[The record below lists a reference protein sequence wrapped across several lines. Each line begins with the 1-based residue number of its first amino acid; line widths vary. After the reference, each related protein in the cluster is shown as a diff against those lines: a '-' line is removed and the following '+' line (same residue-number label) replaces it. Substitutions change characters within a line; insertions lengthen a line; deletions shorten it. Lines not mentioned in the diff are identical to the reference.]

1 MIPLHLFL
9 SGFLSYRDPVEL
21 DFSSFELAC
30 IAGPNGAGKSSLLD
44 AITWALFGQARKRDD
59 SLINAY
65 CDAAEV
71 RLTFAYESNVY
82 QVLRSK
88 PRDKTAVLEFHIMQQ
103 PSGASVGAIS
113 NQQSSDAG
121 VGAIHNSQ
129 SWKPLTERTL
139 RDTETRIQQTLRLDY
154 ETFVNAS
161 FFLQG
166 KADQFTQQRP
176 GDRKRILSSILGL
189 EVWEAY
195 RQRAADRRKSV
206 EGQISALDGRLQEIA
221 AELGEE
227 GVRQARLNELQEQ
240 LDRLSQARAAQEN
253 SLDNLRQIVATLK
266 EQEKLVETLARQ
278 LEGALRRS
286 SELETRLTERQVE
299 RGSFAQVL
307 SHAEAIETAYAAW
320 LQARASLERWDEI
333 AARFRDHEKRRQ
345 EPLDEINA
353 ARSALTQ
360 ELQSLQTRQLEVD
373 SYQGQIADL
382 EAQIAAVQ
390 AEAVVTE
397 AKLARR
403 ARLDEQRQAAL
414 QSLAEARAEN
424 PRLKAEMDELKAR
437 IDQLTQ
443 TEGATCPL
451 CGQPLSQ
458 AERQALI
465 GALTEQGKVLG
476 DRYRTNKAVLEQAD
490 EQVRGL
496 AEQIDQLAPAEEQLR
511 AHTQTVAG
519 FSSRLDMLISHRQE
533 WEANLEPR
541 LAAIARDLELETFAA
556 QARARLAEIDTE
568 LKAIGYDAT
577 AHDADRRA
585 EAVGRATESEM
596 RTLERARA
604 TLAPLDREIADLQS
618 QIAAQQAELDRQQK
632 EVSDAAAALAAAQ
645 AQAPDIYIAE
655 RDLLNLQEQENR
667 ARMEVG
673 AAKQKVLV
681 LEDLKTRRKSLDAER
696 AELSHQVAQ
705 YKQLERAFGK
715 DGVPALL
722 IEQALPQIETRAN
735 EVLDRLSMGSMS
747 VRFVT
752 QAAYKDK
759 RRGDLKETLDIQISD
774 NVGTRDYE
782 MFSGGEAFRV
792 NFAIRL
798 ALSEVLAQRAGARLQ
813 TLVIDEGFGSQD
825 AQGRQRLIEAI
836 NLVRQDFAKILVITH
851 IEELKDHFPTRIE
864 VEKTARGSSVRI
876 V

>member
-1 MIPLHLFL
+1 MIPLHLSL

-65 CDAAEV
+65 SEAAEV
-71 RLTFAYESNVY
+71 RLTFAYEGNVY

-103 PSGASVGAIS
+103 PSDTSI
-113 NQQSSDAG
+113 
-121 VGAIHNSQ
+121 GAIHNSQ

-189 EVWEAY
+189 EVWETY
-195 RQRAADRRKSV
+195 RQRAADQRKAV
-206 EGQISALDGRLQEIA
+206 EGQIGALDGRLQEIV

-227 GVRQARLNELQEQ
+227 GVRQARLKELQEQ
-240 LDRLSQARAAQEN
+240 LDRLSQARAAQETV
-253 SLDNLRQIVATLK
+253 LDNLRQIVATLK

-278 LEGALRRS
+278 LEGAQRRLG
-286 SELETRLTERQVE
+286 ELENRLTERQVE
-299 RGSFAQVL
+299 RESFAEVL
-307 SHAEAIETAYAAW
+307 SHAEAIEAAYAVW
-320 LQARASLERWDEI
+320 LQARASLERWEEI
-333 AARFRDHEKRRQ
+333 AGRFREHEKRRQ
-345 EPLDEINA
+345 EPMGEINT

-360 ELQSLQTRQLEVD
+360 ELQSLQSRQMEVE
-373 SYQGQIADL
+373 SYLGQIADL

-390 AEAVVTE
+390 GELVLVE

-403 ARLDEQRQAAL
+403 ARLEEQRQTAL

-443 TEGATCPL
+443 SEGATCPL

-465 GALTEQGKVLG
+465 EALTEQGRELG
-476 DRYRTNKAVLEQAD
+476 DRYRANKTVLEQAD
-490 EQVRGL
+490 EQVRSL
-496 AEQIDQLAPAEEQLR
+496 AEQITQLAPAEEQLR
-511 AHTQTVAG
+511 AHSQTVAG
-519 FSSRLDMLISHRQE
+519 LSSRLEMLSSYRQE
-533 WEANLEPR
+533 WEANLAPR

-556 QARARLAEIDTE
+556 KARAQLAEIDAE
-568 LKAIGYDAT
+568 LKAIGYDAA

-585 EAVGRATESEM
+585 EAVGRATENEM
-596 RTLERARA
+596 RTLEKARA

-618 QIAAQQAELDRQQK
+618 QIAAQQVELERQQK
-632 EVSDAAAALAAAQ
+632 EAADASEALAAAQ
-645 AQAPDIYIAE
+645 AQAPDLDAAE

-681 LEDLKTRRKSLDAER
+681 LDDLKTRRKSLEAER

-735 EVLDRLSMGSMS
+735 EVLDRLSMGTMS

-752 QAAYKDK
+752 QSAYKDK

-774 NVGTRDYE
+774 SAGTRDYE
-782 MFSGGEAFRV
+782 MFSGGEAFRA

-825 AQGRQRLIEAI
+825 TQGRQRLIEAI
-836 NLVRQDFAKILVITH
+836 NLVRKDFAKILVITH
-851 IEELKDHFPTRIE
+851 IDELKDAFPTRIE
-864 VEKTARGSSVRI
+864 VEKTARGSI
-876 V
+876 VQIV